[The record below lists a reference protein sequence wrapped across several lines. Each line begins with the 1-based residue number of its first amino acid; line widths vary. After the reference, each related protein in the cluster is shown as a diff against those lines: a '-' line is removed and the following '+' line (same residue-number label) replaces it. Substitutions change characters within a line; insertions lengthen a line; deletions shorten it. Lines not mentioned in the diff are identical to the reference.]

1 MLTYVLQVYEL
12 SNDKLK
18 PNQNDRLRDF
28 LANLPLISIYVLY
41 CVKEVCILISDKKSF
56 CAVPRAQLDK
66 RYQNV
71 PRCPPDRDLSSE
83 QRYPPFKQTGPNFFQ

>member
-1 MLTYVLQVYEL
+1 MIV
-12 SNDKLK
+12 
-18 PNQNDRLRDF
+18 LRDF

-83 QRYPPFKQTGPNFFQ
+83 QRYPPFKQNRAKFLSVKPNSAVFFSLKPNCLQ

>member
-1 MLTYVLQVYEL
+1 MIV
-12 SNDKLK
+12 
-18 PNQNDRLRDF
+18 LRDF
-28 LANLPLISIYVLY
+28 LANLPLISIYVFY

-71 PRCPPDRDLSSE
+71 PCCPPDRDLSSE

>member
-1 MLTYVLQVYEL
+1 MIV
-12 SNDKLK
+12 
-18 PNQNDRLRDF
+18 LRDF

-66 RYQNV
+66 R
-71 PRCPPDRDLSSE
+71 
-83 QRYPPFKQTGPNFFQ
+83 